1 MTRHEELA
9 HLRKDKVLRRLIDHV
24 GPMKRQRGSDLTVAL
39 LRAIVG
45 QQLSTKA
52 ADTIWSRF
60 LALFNG
66 AHPEA
71 KKIIRLP
78 DDKLRAA
85 GLSYQKASYLKNIA
99 RFSLDNSLDAK
110 LLKSKTDDELV
121 EYLAQI
127 KGVGRWTVEMVLM
140 FDMNRRDV
148 FPKDDLGIQNG
159 MRHLYGIPAI
169 KKKELYAE
177 MDRIAESWKPC
188 RTLACMYLWRYKDL
202 NQ

>member
-24 GPMKRQRGSDLTVAL
+24 GPMKRRRGSDLTVAL

-71 KKIIRLP
+71 KKIIRLT
-78 DDKLRAA
+78 DEKLRAA

-159 MRHLYGIPAI
+159 MRHMYDIPAT